1 MILYVGIVDANVL
14 KARQEQSN
22 FYRWIE
28 AYRTHSHRIAA
39 TNPIP
44 LTKLADERYSFGIIL
59 FSFSITKCLMH

>member
-1 MILYVGIVDANVL
+1 MNILYFGIVDANVL

-44 LTKLADERYSFGIIL
+44 LDKFTDERYSLAHFY
-59 FSFSITKCLMH
+59 FHF